1 MILLEL
7 ENKIISDTLTYK
19 FENPKFTSIDITV
32 ADFDGVLY
40 RVFNPDG
47 DKSRVTVAIS
57 LKFYSDLAAHGADER
72 LKKEYGEHL
81 LDTPPD
87 GFDVAVE
94 YSLENVPENYPE
106 VVKQVSMLK
115 RNCFAAVFEKF
126 FEAQKAGESSL
137 PTAVINYRD
146 DETLYIEAKEDR
158 VTVIFST
165 IFKDPSDVIYG
176 KVFMQE
182 FKEGRRA
189 SATAP
194 QALYCHGE
202 PPRELEGTDARSGD
216 NVGYITFVLE
226 PRHTNLKTRDT
237 TINMMFT
244 FRNYLHYHIKC
255 SKAYMHQRMRAKTN
269 DFLKVLNRARP
280 EEKGKERKTMSGKT
294 FQR

>member
-7 ENKIISDTLTYK
+7 ENKIIADTLTHK
-19 FENPKFTSIDITV
+19 FTNPKFTSIDITV

-47 DKSRVTVAIS
+47 DKSRVVVAIS
-57 LKFYSDLAAHGADER
+57 LKFYSALQEHGADER
-72 LKKEYGEHL
+72 LRKEYGDHMVA
-81 LDTPPD
+81 PPD
-87 GFDVAVE
+87 GYDVAVE
-94 YSLENVPENYPE
+94 YSLENVPENYEE

-126 FEAQKAGESSL
+126 FEAQSAGECHER
-137 PTAVINYRD
+137 AVINYRE
-146 DETLYIEAKEDR
+146 DETLYIEAKDDR

-165 IFKDPSDVIYG
+165 IFKDQSDVIYG

-202 PPRELEGTDARSGD
+202 PPRELAGTNAKSGD

-226 PRHTNLKTRDT
+226 PRHTNIKARETS
-237 TINMMFT
+237 INMMFT

-294 FQR
+294 FHQ

>member
-7 ENKIISDTLTYK
+7 ENKIIADTLTYK
-19 FENPKFTSIDITV
+19 FENREKFSSIDITV
-32 ADFDGVLY
+32 ADFDGVQY
-40 RVFNPDG
+40 KVFNPDG
-47 DKSRVTVAIS
+47 EKSRLTVAIS
-57 LKFYSDLAAHGADER
+57 LKFFKELQEHGADER
-72 LKKEYGEHL
+72 LKEEYGDHMV
-81 LDTPPD
+81 TPPD

-94 YSLENVPENYPE
+94 YDLENIPDNYKE
-106 VVKQVSMLK
+106 VVHKVSLLK

-126 FEAQKAGESSL
+126 FAAQNSGEL
-137 PTAVINYRD
+137 HERAVINYRD

-165 IFKDPSDVIYG
+165 LFKDPNDVVYG

-194 QALYCHGE
+194 QALYSHGE
-202 PPRELEGTDARSGD
+202 PPRELQGTDARSGD
-216 NVGYITFVLE
+216 QVGYITFVLE
-226 PRHTNLKTRDT
+226 PRHTNMKTRDT
-237 TINMMFT
+237 SIDMMFT

-280 EEKGKERKTMSGKT
+280 EEKGKEKKTMSGKT
-294 FQR
+294 FHH

>member
-7 ENKIISDTLTYK
+7 ENKIISDTLSYK
-19 FENPKFTSIDITV
+19 FENASKPTSIDITV

-40 RVFNPDG
+40 RVFNPEQ
-47 DKSRVTVAIS
+47 DKSRLAVAIS
-57 LKFYSDLAAHGADER
+57 LKFYNDLQTHGADER
-72 LKKEYGEHL
+72 LKKEYGDNL
-81 LDTPPD
+81 VAPPP

-94 YSLENVPENYPE
+94 YNLDSIPDDYSKI
-106 VVKQVSMLK
+106 VKQVSLLK

-126 FEAQKAGESSL
+126 FDAQSAGESHDQ
-137 PTAVINYRD
+137 AVINYRD

-165 IFKDPSDVIYG
+165 IFKDDDDVVYG

-182 FKEGRRA
+182 FKEGRKA

-194 QALYCHGE
+194 QALFTHGE
-202 PPRELEGTDARSGD
+202 PPTELKGTGARSGN

-226 PRHTNLKTRDT
+226 PRHTNMKTRDT
-237 TINMMFT
+237 SINMMFT

-280 EEKGKERKTMSGKT
+280 EEKKERKTMSGKT
-294 FQR
+294 FTR